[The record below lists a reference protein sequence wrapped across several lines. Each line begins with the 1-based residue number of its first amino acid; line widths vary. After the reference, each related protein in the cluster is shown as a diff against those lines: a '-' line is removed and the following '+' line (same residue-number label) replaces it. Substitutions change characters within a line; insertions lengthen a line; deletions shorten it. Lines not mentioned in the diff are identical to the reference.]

1 MGRRRKSLKRSELTG
16 EVFVFL
22 LEVPFNELQNLG
34 QRGRY
39 FTPIF
44 KESYP
49 TPMFIFYFVL

>member
-1 MGRRRKSLKRSELTG
+1 M
-16 EVFVFL
+16 FL